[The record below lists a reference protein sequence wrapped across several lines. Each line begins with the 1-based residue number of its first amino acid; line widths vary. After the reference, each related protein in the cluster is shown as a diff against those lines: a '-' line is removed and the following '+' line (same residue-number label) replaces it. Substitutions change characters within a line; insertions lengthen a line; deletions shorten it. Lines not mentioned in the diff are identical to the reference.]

1 MEQNLLDQGQNAPS
15 LSAESIVETVDD
27 GSSLCKACK
36 DLFAG
41 NSEDLGDGS
50 YVHHNDIFAL
60 EDSASNGCS
69 FCNFIL
75 GILTA
80 EDAAKVD
87 VLKIRIAQAKSQLK
101 LGVNPPWLK
110 GSSFASWRTMYQLRN
125 PEIRLLAPLAYFFEP
140 YEFGKRICYSE
151 KGQ

>member
-27 GSSLCKACK
+27 GSNLCKACK

-80 EDAAKVD
+80 EVAAKVD
-87 VLKIRIAQAKSQLK
+87 VLEIRIVQA
-101 LGVNPPWLK
+101 
-110 GSSFASWRTMYQLRN
+110 
-125 PEIRLLAPLAYFFEP
+125 
-140 YEFGKRICYSE
+140 
-151 KGQ
+151 